1 MSERLKIGLDFH
13 GVINKRPQFFSAFTI
28 LARKKGHEIHIITGG
43 PSQVVKKMLDEWQVS
58 YDYLFAIL
66 DYYGNIAGATYFEN
80 GELKVPA
87 QLWDTAKAEYCMTH
101 GINMHIDDS
110 SQYVKWFST
119 PYCHYDENSKT
130 CKMPNALSV
139 DFSQMPEKA
148 LQEIEQA
155 VTSYQYF

>member
-1 MSERLKIGLDFH
+1 M
-13 GVINKRPQFFSAFTI
+13 
-28 LARKKGHEIHIITGG
+28 
-43 PSQVVKKMLDEWQVS
+43 
-58 YDYLFAIL
+58 
-66 DYYGNIAGATYFEN
+66 
-80 GELKVPA
+80 PA

-139 DFSQMPEKA
+139 DFSQTPEKA